1 MTNMNI
7 EILDRVGSFGVILEE
22 KRVIGDRVNITTN
35 LDGTV
40 MIGQKNYKT
49 QDKQISFPEWE
60 LIPGP
65 SKVQFIAQ
73 DGTVYLCGTL
83 HRNGRFISVT
93 NALDGIVTKLAV
105 AYNDQGKELA
115 ELKQE
120 IENIKKKYGI
130 DIIGG

>member
-1 MTNMNI
+1 MNI

-73 DGTVYLCGTL
+73 NGTVYLCGTL

-120 IENIKKKYGI
+120 IGNIKKKYGI

>member
-22 KRVIGDRVNITTN
+22 KHVVGDRVVITTN

-40 MIGQKNYKT
+40 MIGQRNYKT

-60 LIPGP
+60 LMQGP
-65 SKVQFIAQ
+65 NKVRFIAQ
-73 DGTVYLCGTL
+73 DGTVYSCGTL
-83 HRNGRFISVT
+83 HRSGRFISVA

-115 ELKQE
+115 ELKEE
-120 IENIKKKYGI
+120 IGNIKKKYGI

>member
-73 DGTVYLCGTL
+73 NGTVYLCGTL

-120 IENIKKKYGI
+120 IGNIKKKYGI